1 MAYQVLSLKWRPKTF
16 SDLVG
21 QNHVTQTLVNAFKKD
36 RVSQAYLF
44 TGPRGV
50 GKTTTARI
58 VSKAL
63 NCKKSQG
70 DPCNTCSNCTEITDG
85 RNLDVLEIDA
95 ASNRG
100 IDEIR
105 NLREMIQYAPMN
117 SPYKIYIIDE
127 VHMLTTQAF
136 NALLRTLEEPPKH
149 GKFILATTDIHKVP
163 ATIISRCQRFDFNR
177 ITVQDIMHHV
187 KHILQDEKISID
199 DESVKALAEKSE
211 GSMRD
216 ALSILDQL
224 IAYSGNKISFEDA
237 AKVMGLIPI
246 DSFFNLTTA
255 MKGKDPKYIIQILND
270 IQMMGISAEQLT
282 FGINKHIR
290 NLLLGSVTDALDI
303 YDLTPDL
310 KQKYEDV
317 SKEWDRRDLL
327 RIAEIL
333 TALIS
338 KISWATQPYI
348 LVEMTFLKLVEM
360 DSSISLEKVLNK
372 MSSPDLKIK
381 PVSTP
386 VSQPPVVYDL
396 PQETTVEEDS
406 KPEKKKKSDKNMQ
419 SASEID
425 VKESVIDHNDHQNSK
440 DNNLSLEDVESKW
453 GETIQFVS
461 ENRPS
466 LGSVMESCNLTNLH
480 GKLLEISLS
489 NQPSFNLNLL
499 EKNKKLIEVQLKEL
513 LEKTIVIKF
522 ILDESKNNA
531 VLKTE
536 NNTIKTTG
544 DTIENKDQTLLKI
557 IERFDGEIL
566 K

>member
-16 SDLVG
+16 GDLVG
-21 QNHVTQTLVNAFKKD
+21 QDHVTQTLVNAFKKD

-63 NCKKSQG
+63 NCKKSQV

-282 FGINKHIR
+282 FGMNKHIR

-327 RIAEIL
+327 RIAELL
-333 TALIS
+333 TTLVS
-338 KISWATQPYI
+338 KITWATQPYI

-360 DSSISLEKVLNK
+360 DSSISLEKVLNE

-406 KPEKKKKSDKNMQ
+406 KSEKKKESDKDTQ
-419 SASEID
+419 SVFEND
-425 VKESVIDHNDHQNSK
+425 VKKSVIDQNDHQNSE

-461 ENRPS
+461 GNRPS

-522 ILDESKNNA
+522 ILDKSKNDA

>member
-16 SDLVG
+16 GDLVG
-21 QNHVTQTLVNAFKKD
+21 QDHVTQTLVNAFKKD

-199 DESVKALAEKSE
+199 DESIKALAEKSE

-282 FGINKHIR
+282 FGMNKHIR

-327 RIAEIL
+327 RIAELL
-333 TALIS
+333 TTLVS
-338 KISWATQPYI
+338 KITWATQPYI

-360 DSSISLEKVLNK
+360 DSSISLEKVLNE

-406 KPEKKKKSDKNMQ
+406 KSEKKKESDKDTQ
-419 SASEID
+419 SVFEND
-425 VKESVIDHNDHQNSK
+425 VKKSVIDQNDHQNSE

-461 ENRPS
+461 GNRPS

-522 ILDESKNNA
+522 ILDKSKNDA

>member
-16 SDLVG
+16 GDLVG
-21 QNHVTQTLVNAFKKD
+21 QDHVTQTLVNAFKKD

-187 KHILQDEKISID
+187 KHILQDENISID

-255 MKGKDPKYIIQILND
+255 MKSKDSKFIIQILND

-327 RIAEIL
+327 RIAELL
-333 TALIS
+333 TALVS
-338 KISWATQPYI
+338 KITWATQPYI

-360 DSSISLEKVLNK
+360 DSSISLEKVLNE
-372 MSSPDLKIK
+372 MRSPDLKIK
-381 PVSTP
+381 PVSTQ

-396 PQETTVEEDS
+396 PQETTVEEDF
-406 KPEKKKKSDKNMQ
+406 KLEKKKKSDKNMQ
-419 SASEID
+419 FVSEND
-425 VKESVIDHNDHQNSK
+425 VKESVIDHNDHQNSE

-461 ENRPS
+461 GNRPS

-522 ILDESKNNA
+522 ILDKSKNDA

>member
-1 MAYQVLSLKWRPKTF
+1 MTYQVLSLKWRPKTF
-16 SDLVG
+16 GDLVG
-21 QNHVTQTLVNAFKKD
+21 QDHVSQTLVNAFKKD

-63 NCKKSQG
+63 NCKKSKG

-333 TALIS
+333 TALVS
-338 KISWATQPYI
+338 KITWATQPYI

-360 DSSISLEKVLNK
+360 DSSISMEKVLNE
-372 MSSPDLKIK
+372 MRNPNLKNK
-381 PVSTP
+381 PVSTLI
-386 VSQPPVVYDL
+386 SQPPVVYDL
-396 PQETTVEEDS
+396 PQEKTVEEDS
-406 KPEKKKKSDKNMQ
+406 KSEKKKKSDRDTQ
-419 SASEID
+419 SVSEND
-425 VKESVIDHNDHQNSK
+425 VKKSVIDQNDHQNSE

-453 GETIQFVS
+453 LETIQFIS
-461 ENRPS
+461 GNRPS
-466 LGSVMESCNLTNLH
+466 LGSVMESCNLTKFH

-499 EKNKKLIEVQLKEL
+499 EKNKKLIEVQLKKL

-522 ILDESKNNA
+522 ILDKSKNDV

>member
-16 SDLVG
+16 GDLVG
-21 QNHVTQTLVNAFKKD
+21 QDHVTQTLVNAFKKD

-177 ITVQDIMHHV
+177 IIVQDIMHHV

-333 TALIS
+333 TALVS
-338 KISWATQPYI
+338 KITWATQPYI

-360 DSSISLEKVLNK
+360 DSSISLEKVLNE
-372 MSSPDLKIK
+372 MRSPDLKIK

-406 KPEKKKKSDKNMQ
+406 KSEKKKKSYKDTQ
-419 SASEID
+419 SVSEND
-425 VKESVIDHNDHQNSK
+425 VKKSVIDQNDHQNSE

-461 ENRPS
+461 GNRPS

-499 EKNKKLIEVQLKEL
+499 EKNKKLIEVQLKKL

-522 ILDESKNNA
+522 ILDKSKNDA

-544 DTIENKDQTLLKI
+544 DTTENKDQTLLKI

>member
-16 SDLVG
+16 GDLVG
-21 QNHVTQTLVNAFKKD
+21 QDHVTQTLVNAFKKD

-333 TALIS
+333 TALVS
-338 KISWATQPYI
+338 KITWATQPYI

-360 DSSISLEKVLNK
+360 DSSISLEKVLNE

-406 KPEKKKKSDKNMQ
+406 KPEKKKKSDKDTQ
-419 SASEID
+419 SVSEND
-425 VKESVIDHNDHQNSK
+425 VKKSVIDQNDHQNSE

-461 ENRPS
+461 GNRPS

-522 ILDESKNNA
+522 ILDKSKNDA

>member
-16 SDLVG
+16 GDLVG
-21 QNHVTQTLVNAFKKD
+21 QDHVTQTLVNAFKKD

-177 ITVQDIMHHV
+177 ITVQDIMNHV

-310 KQKYEDV
+310 IQKYEDV

-333 TALIS
+333 TALVS
-338 KISWATQPYI
+338 KITWATQPYI

-360 DSSISLEKVLNK
+360 DSSISLEKVLNE

-419 SASEID
+419 SVSEND
-425 VKESVIDHNDHQNSK
+425 VKESVINHNDHQNSE

-461 ENRPS
+461 GNRPS

-499 EKNKKLIEVQLKEL
+499 EKNKNLIEVQLKEL

-522 ILDESKNNA
+522 ILDKSKNDA

>member
-16 SDLVG
+16 GDLVG
-21 QNHVTQTLVNAFKKD
+21 QDHVSQTLVNAFKKD

-333 TALIS
+333 TALVS
-338 KISWATQPYI
+338 KITWATQPYI

-360 DSSISLEKVLNK
+360 DSSISLEKVLNE
-372 MSSPDLKIK
+372 MRSPDLKIK

-396 PQETTVEEDS
+396 PQETTVEKDS
-406 KPEKKKKSDKNMQ
+406 KPEKKKKLDKNMQ
-419 SASEID
+419 SVSEND
-425 VKESVIDHNDHQNSK
+425 VKESVIDHNDHQNSE

-453 GETIQFVS
+453 GETIQFIS
-461 ENRPS
+461 GNRPS

-499 EKNKKLIEVQLKEL
+499 EKNKKLIEVQLNEL

-522 ILDESKNNA
+522 ILDKSKNDS

>member
-16 SDLVG
+16 GDLVG
-21 QNHVTQTLVNAFKKD
+21 QDHVTQTLVNAFKKD

-310 KQKYEDV
+310 IQKYEDV

-333 TALIS
+333 TALVS
-338 KISWATQPYI
+338 KITWATQPYI

-360 DSSISLEKVLNK
+360 DSSISLEKVLNE

-419 SASEID
+419 SVSEND
-425 VKESVIDHNDHQNSK
+425 VKESVINHNDHQNSE

-461 ENRPS
+461 GNRPS

-522 ILDESKNNA
+522 ILDKSKNDA